1 MEFGAREG
9 MEWETNNNEVRPKNR
24 QFIERMDRQER
35 YDECVP
41 TIQSHD
47 SHSATIGDMQVYF
60 YGYKGHAKWYL
71 NSY

>member
-1 MEFGAREG
+1 MHVRGWNEK
-9 MEWETNNNEVRPKNR
+9 TNNNEVRPKNR

-47 SHSATIGDMQVYF
+47 SHSATMVICKFIFMAIKVTQNDI
-60 YGYKGHAKWYL
+60 
-71 NSY
+71 